1 MRRIGNQPTGFGGP
15 GVREV
20 RNRPTNSSHFK
31 GGGCE
36 AALQPQPSAPDGH
49 AAQPAPRG
57 RFHGQAHCRTRF
69 GGRASREGDQEAEA
83 SHSVPSRMPN
93 KRPAAAASSSR
104 WVWTSRIVG
113 GGNHRTSA
121 RNPRPTDQLSED
133 PSASQRHDHNRDPP
147 QNRECVVCC
156 VWVYRCFFRGE
167 TLPCRQTSPLRAR
180 LQAMFSPGSNS
191 LRR

>member
-36 AALQPQPSAPDGH
+36 AALQPRPSAPDGH

-57 RFHGQAHCRTRF
+57 RFHGQAHRRTRF

-113 GGNHRTSA
+113 GGTTGRV
-121 RNPRPTDQLSED
+121 PGIPDQ
-133 PSASQRHDHNRDPP
+133 PI
-147 QNRECVVCC
+147 
-156 VWVYRCFFRGE
+156 
-167 TLPCRQTSPLRAR
+167 
-180 LQAMFSPGSNS
+180 NS
-191 LRR
+191 LRCWVGARDLSWCNTVSRGCFPPSVFFSLPPVVCAIA